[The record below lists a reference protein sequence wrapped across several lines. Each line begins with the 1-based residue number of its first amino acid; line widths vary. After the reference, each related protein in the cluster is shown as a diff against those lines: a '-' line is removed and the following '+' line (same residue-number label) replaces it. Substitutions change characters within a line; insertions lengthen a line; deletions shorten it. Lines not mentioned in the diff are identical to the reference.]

1 MRQSVRTFIT
11 RSCRAV
17 DITSTKVGGEGE
29 QVYLQTKY
37 ICKDRAATLW

>member
-1 MRQSVRTFIT
+1 MHQPVRTFVT

-29 QVYLQTKY
+29 ETNY

>member
-1 MRQSVRTFIT
+1 MRQPVRTFDT

-17 DITSTKVGGEGE
+17 DITSTKVGYEGE
-29 QVYLQTKY
+29 HYAKNT